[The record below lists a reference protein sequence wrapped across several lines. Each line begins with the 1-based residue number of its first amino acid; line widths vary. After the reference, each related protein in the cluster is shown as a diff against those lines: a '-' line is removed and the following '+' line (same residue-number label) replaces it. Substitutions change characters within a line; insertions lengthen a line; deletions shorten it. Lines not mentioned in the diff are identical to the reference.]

1 MIEERINYEKPD
13 KVICRDCEKCF
24 GTAIFEIGK
33 GLYVQCIATG
43 LLWRSG
49 DISGDSN
56 EN

>member
-24 GTAIFEIGK
+24 GAAIFEIGK